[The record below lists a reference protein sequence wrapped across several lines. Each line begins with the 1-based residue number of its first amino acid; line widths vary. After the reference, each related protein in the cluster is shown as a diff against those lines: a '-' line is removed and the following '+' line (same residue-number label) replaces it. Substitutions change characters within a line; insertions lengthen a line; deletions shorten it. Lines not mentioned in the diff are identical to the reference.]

1 MLFILEIMKDVGI
14 SKAWVGGTD
23 KEREDNWVWYGQFST
38 EITLPHFPFTN
49 NTFRNWQKGK
59 MHAIL
64 YRYSNVQ

>member
-1 MLFILEIMKDVGI
+1 MKDVDI

-23 KEREDNWVWYGQFST
+23 REREDNWVWYGQFSP
-38 EITLPHFPFTN
+38 EITLPHFPFAN
-49 NTFRNWQKGK
+49 NTFRNWHKGK